1 MEPIAARPGNTA
13 GEDRRELRD
22 PEIILAYLEELLR
35 LEIPVGLWVDPQAWV
50 AIGAHVVRVDDPE
63 GTFTLAL
70 QRALPGDLKA
80 RQELELAFPLDGQ
93 RFLAGVRFVER
104 GGYLQA
110 TFRLP
115 EGVRLGDRRERG
127 RARFGPRE
135 RARVTVLQGLFE
147 GCGATGRLVN
157 LSPGGLCLRV
167 DRVVSLADD
176 RKIPLAPELFSPG
189 TRLEVVRIQD
199 LPQAPMI
206 ECSGMTTHA
215 ERGAIGLTLGVRFV
229 DLGLAEQRVLAE
241 VLTRRLPTFARQFP
255 FRRRRRDEDLAA
267 PGDHGGEV
275 WEDPPEE
282 VGAGEALLPGP
293 PEAASE
299 SARRHRMIRLR
310 KGGRRILLVMLD
322 DLDRAILAGTL
333 HVDGYHQVVEARSF
347 TEALRWFR
355 TGPVD
360 LVILESQVG
369 AHPGQRLLE
378 RLRAQGHALETP
390 VVLLAEAG
398 DVRAKLVAKVARVA
412 HLQCKPVDYDGE
424 LRGVLERLLG
434 IA

>member
-1 MEPIAARPGNTA
+1 MEPSTTRSGDAA

-35 LEIPVGLWVDPQAWV
+35 LEIPVALWVDPQAWV
-50 AIGAHVVRVDDPE
+50 PIGAHVVRVDDPV
-63 GTFTLAL
+63 GTFTLGL
-70 QRALPGDLKA
+70 QRALPGDLKP

-93 RFLAGVRFVER
+93 RFLAGVRFVDR
-104 GGYLQA
+104 GAYLQA

-115 EGVRLGDRRERG
+115 EGVRIGDRRERG

-176 RKIPLAPELFSPG
+176 RKIPLSPEIFSPG
-189 TRLEVVRIQD
+189 TRLDVVRIQD

-206 ECSGMTTHA
+206 ECSGMTTHL
-215 ERGAIGLTLGVRFV
+215 ERSPIGVTLGICFL
-229 DLGLAEQRVLAE
+229 DLGPAEQRVLSE
-241 VLTRRLPTFARQFP
+241 VLMRRLPTFARQFP
-255 FRRRRRDEDLAA
+255 LRRRRREEDLAD
-267 PGDHGGEV
+267 PGDRGEEA
-275 WEDPPEE
+275 WEDSAEDCGAEEAPLPE
-282 VGAGEALLPGP
+282 PSGP
-293 PEAASE
+293 VTEE
-299 SARRHRMIRLR
+299 DRRRRMVRLR

-333 HVDGYHQVVEARSF
+333 QVDGYRQVVEARSF

-369 AHPGQRLLE
+369 AHSGQRLLE
-378 RLRAQGHALETP
+378 RLRAQGHAQDTP

-412 HLQCKPVDYDGE
+412 HLQRKPVDYDGE